1 MYLNCRVK
9 IPDTGGNISVKTIN
23 GTPYV
28 YLEHGRTYLK
38 EKQYNVPKRTCIGK
52 RDKEQPAFM
61 YPNEKFLKFFP
72 RELLPFEKDTQ
83 FRSGCL
89 HIGAFIVLRKII
101 VGYQLDE
108 MIGRIIGQ
116 DAGLFLD
123 LAAYSIIAEDNA
135 GQYYPDYAYN
145 HALFTSNMRIYSD
158 SKVSDFLRDV
168 TIDQR
173 IAFLNE
179 WNAKRDHREKIYI
192 SNDATN
198 KESQAG
204 DIDMVELGYSKQGVE
219 TDIFNYSIAY
229 DRNNREPLFYEAY
242 PGSIPDVSQLQ
253 HTLRKAKS
261 YGYEHVGFILDR
273 GYFCKENIEF
283 MDENGYDFVI
293 MVKGMKRFV
302 SELILDVQGSFE
314 NDRKNSIRAF
324 KVSGTT
330 VKRKLYA
337 TDEKDRYFHIFYDDG
352 RKASEREAFEEKID
366 RMGRKLKE
374 CQGESIRP
382 GGEYSKYFDLLF
394 WHEGLEDEKF
404 MYGIELTEVINRAIQ
419 LCGYFAIVTSEKM
432 TAEEA
437 LILYKSRDGSE
448 KTFRGDKSY
457 LGARAERVYSNESV
471 DTKIFIGFVATII
484 RSKLYT
490 CLRDEIGRMD
500 KKQNYMT
507 VPAALKELEKIEMLK
522 GADNEYNL
530 DYAVT
535 ATQKAILKAFD
546 MTADNIHRQAREIS
560 SDLKRVELEA
570 IEAEAVRNKAKVEG
584 SVKQ

>member
-1 MYLNCRVK
+1 MYLNCRIK
-9 IPDTGGNISVKTIN
+9 IPNTGGNISIKTIS
-23 GTPYV
+23 GTPYI
-28 YLEHGRTYLK
+28 YLEQGRTYNK
-38 EKQYNVPKRTCIGK
+38 EKKYNVPIRTCIGK
-52 RDKEQPAFM
+52 QDKEQKEFM

-72 RELLPFEKDTQ
+72 RELLPFEKDNQ
-83 FRSGCL
+83 FRSSCI
-89 HIGAFIVLRKII
+89 HAGAYIVIRKII
-101 VGYQLDE
+101 SEYHLDE

-123 LAAYSIIAEDNA
+123 LAAYSIITEDNA

-158 SKVSDFLRDV
+158 PKVSDFLQKV

-173 IAFLNE
+173 IKFLNE
-179 WNAKRDHREKIYI
+179 WNARRDHREKIYI
-192 SNDATN
+192 SYDATN

-204 DIDMVELGYSKQGVE
+204 DIDMVEPGHSKHGTE

-229 DRNNREPLFYEAY
+229 DRYNREPLFYEAY

-253 HTLRKAKS
+253 HTLKKAKS

-283 MDENGYDFVI
+283 MDENKYDFVI
-293 MVKGMKRFV
+293 MVKGMKSFV
-302 SELILDVQGSFE
+302 SEIILDVQGTFE
-314 NDRKNSIRAF
+314 NDRKNSIRTF

-330 VKRKLYA
+330 VRRKLYA
-337 TDEKDRYFHIFYDDG
+337 TDKKERYFHIFYDDG
-352 RKASEREAFEEKID
+352 RKAKERDAFEEKID

-374 CQGESIRP
+374 CMGEP
-382 GGEYSKYFDLLF
+382 MHFGGDYVKYFDLVY
-394 WHEGLEDEKF
+394 WHGGQADEVF
-404 MYGIELTEVINRAIQ
+404 MSGIEKTETINRAIR

-437 LILYKSRDGSE
+437 LILYKSRDDSE

-471 DTKIFIGFVATII
+471 DAKIFVGFVATII
-484 RSKLYT
+484 RSRLYVL
-490 CLRDEIGRMD
+490 LREEMARMD

-507 VPAALKELEKIEMLK
+507 VPAAIRELEKIEMLK

-535 ATQKAILKAFD
+535 ATQKAILKAFN
-546 MTADNIHRQAREIS
+546 MTAENVHKQAREIG
-560 SDLKRVELEA
+560 SDLKRVEVEA
-570 IEAEAVRNKAKVEG
+570 FEKAAAEQAETEG
-584 SVKQ
+584 SVHK

>member
-28 YLEHGRTYLK
+28 YIETGRTYDK
-38 EKQYNVPKRTCIGK
+38 EKQYNTPKRTCIGK
-52 RDKEQPAFM
+52 RDHEQPAFM

-72 RELLPFEKDTQ
+72 RELLPSEKDGQ

-89 HIGAFIVLRKII
+89 HIGAFLVIRKII
-101 VGYQLDE
+101 SDYKLDE
-108 MIGRIIGQ
+108 IITRIIGK

-123 LAAYSIIAEDNA
+123 LAAYSIITEDNA

-145 HALFTSNMRIYSD
+145 HALFTDNMRIYSD
-158 SKVSDFLRDV
+158 SKVSDFLQKV

-173 IAFLNE
+173 IQFLNE

-192 SNDATN
+192 SYDSTN
-198 KESQAG
+198 KKSQAG
-204 DIDMVELGYSKQGVE
+204 EIDLVELGHAKEGIE
-219 TDIFNYSIAY
+219 TDIFNYAIAY
-229 DRNNREPLFYEAY
+229 DRSNREPLFYESY
-242 PGSIPDVSQLQ
+242 PGSIVDISQLH
-253 HTLRKAKS
+253 HTLKKAKS

-273 GYFCKENIEF
+273 GYFCKENIHF

-293 MVKGMKRFV
+293 MVKGMKTFV
-302 SELILDVQGSFE
+302 SDIVLQVRGKFE
-314 NDRKNSIRAF
+314 DDRKNSIRAF

-330 VKRKLYA
+330 VKRKLFV
-337 TDEKDRYFHIFYDDG
+337 TDEKERYFHIYYDDS
-352 RKASEREAFEEKID
+352 RKARERDAFEEKID

-374 CQGESIRP
+374 CMGESIHPR
-382 GGEYSKYFDLLF
+382 GEYAKYFDLVF

-404 MYGIELTEVINRAIQ
+404 MTGIEKNDVINKDIK
-419 LCGYFAIVTSEKM
+419 LCGYFVIVTSAKM
-432 TAEEA
+432 TAAEA
-437 LILYKSRDGSE
+437 LYLYKSRDDSE

-457 LGARAERVYSNESV
+457 LGAHCERVYSNESV

-484 RSKLYT
+484 RSRMYVL
-490 CLRDEIGRMD
+490 LREEMGRME

-507 VPAALKELEKIEMLK
+507 VPAAIKELEKIELLK

-546 MTADNIHRQAREIS
+546 MTADNVHKQARELS
-560 SDLKRVELEA
+560 SDLLRVTIEE
-570 IEAEAVRNKAKVEG
+570 IEAEAARRSKSER
-584 SVKQ
+584 SVTL